1 MNREQFL
8 NRLEILLQDISEEER
23 VEALAFYRS
32 YFEDAGENKEEDI
45 IRELESPEKVAQSI
59 KADLAGEGN
68 TSEENRQSAY
78 NQNQGQQT
86 SNAYSNAYNQQE
98 YINNVNQTIQNLQS
112 VEKKKKNTTTIVLGI
127 IVAVLTCPIWLTL
140 LAVVAALIVA
150 VAACLLAVLASVVA
164 VVGGCIIAGFVVLGV
179 GGGLLF
185 SGSPA
190 VGLAVIGIG
199 LILIAIGLLAI
210 VLLVW
215 LCAVAL
221 PWICKGIV
229 KLCKMPFQKRKK
241 ERLA

>member
-59 KADLAGEGN
+59 KADLAGTTEDNG
-68 TSEENRQSAY
+68 QSAP
-78 NQNQGQQT
+78 NQGQQT

-127 IVAVLTCPIWLTL
+127 IIAVLTCPIWLTL

-150 VAACLLAVLASVVA
+150 VAACLLGVIASVVA
-164 VVGGCIIAGFVVLGV
+164 VVGGCVIAGFVVLGV

-199 LILIAIGLLAI
+199 LILIAIGLLAV

-215 LCAVAL
+215 LCGVAL

>member
-1 MNREQFL
+1 MNREEFL
-8 NRLEILLQDISEEER
+8 NRLEVLLQDISEEER

-59 KADLAGEGN
+59 KADLAGEQNTGANTYQNTNGN
-68 TSEENRQSAY
+68 PDRNG
-78 NQNQGQQT
+78 NP
-86 SNAYSNAYNQQE
+86 NAYGNAYNQQE
-98 YINNVNQTIQNLQS
+98 YIHNVNQTIQNLQGA
-112 VEKKKKNTTTIVLGI
+112 EKKKKNTTTIVLGI

-140 LAVVAALIVA
+140 LAVVAALVVGIAGCMLGVI
-150 VAACLLAVLASVVA
+150 ASVVA
-164 VVGGCIIAGFVVLGV
+164 IIGGCIIAGFVVLGV

-190 VGLAVIGIG
+190 VGLGVIGIG
-199 LILIAIGLLAI
+199 LLFIAVGLLAV

-215 LCAVAL
+215 LCGVAL

-241 ERLA
+241 QGMA

>member
-32 YFEDAGENKEEDI
+32 YFEDAGENKEKDI

-59 KADLAGEGN
+59 KADLAGTAEDSG
-68 TSEENRQSAY
+68 QSAP
-78 NQNQGQQT
+78 NQGQQT

-199 LILIAIGLLAI
+199 LILIAIGLLAV